1 MDGWMGE
8 VVEVGGRWVHMK
20 VVYMGG
26 CIDFMKLNVRTGR
39 VSRACCVYALSKSK
53 RNPN

>member
-1 MDGWMGE
+1 MGE

-20 VVYMGG
+20 VVYTGG

-39 VSRACCVYALSKSK
+39 VSRACCVYEYALFKSK